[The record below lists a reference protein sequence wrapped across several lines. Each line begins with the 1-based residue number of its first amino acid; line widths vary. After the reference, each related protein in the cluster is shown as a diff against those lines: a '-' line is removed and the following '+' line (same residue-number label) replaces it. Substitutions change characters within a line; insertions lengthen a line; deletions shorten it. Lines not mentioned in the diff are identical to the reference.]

1 MLTYQ
6 FGMLSTT
13 AISLLMYLLGVFI
26 CRKIKFLK
34 KYYIPAPVVGGL
46 IFAMVNLV
54 LNVTGIVKFTF
65 DKTIQNVA
73 MSLFF
78 TSVGYMASIKLLKKG
93 GASIVLMVLVATI
106 LIVCQDLIGVGL
118 CGLLGVDGKV
128 GLLVGSIPFTG
139 GNGTASA
146 WGSVYAIKYGIAY
159 ADALGNASATVGLVA
174 GGLLGGPVAK
184 LLYNKKLNGVSNA
197 SVVYQKQQGQEH
209 LLNYAKVLSTVILLF
224 VCMGISEFLFP
235 YFTKLL
241 HLISPNLNL
250 PSYILSM
257 IIAMIVRNVQE
268 LALNQKV
275 FALESDKV
283 GDIGLQIFL
292 SISLTTLDLI
302 SLTTVGVSVVLL
314 LVLAVV
320 VQVAFVAL
328 YNYFVTF
335 NVMGKNYDAVVMC
348 AGHCGFALG
357 ATPTA
362 IANMDAF
369 CKING
374 KSEKA
379 YLTIP
384 LVGAMFIDFVNAL
397 IISVF
402 LGFLA

>member
-1 MLTYQ
+1 MATYQ

-13 AISLLMYLLGVFI
+13 AISLLMYLLGAFI
-26 CRKIKFLK
+26 CKKVKFLK
-34 KYYIPAPVVGGL
+34 KYYIPAPVVGGI
-46 IFAMVNLV
+46 IFAIVNLV
-54 LNVTGIVKFTF
+54 LNKTGVIAFTF
-65 DKTIQNVA
+65 DKTIQDVA
-73 MSLFF
+73 MTLFF

-93 GASIVLMVLVATI
+93 GLSIVLMVVVASV
-106 LIVCQDLIGVGL
+106 LIVSQNLIGVGL
-118 CGLLGVDGKV
+118 CSLLNVDSKV

-146 WGSVYAIKYGIAY
+146 WGLVYAEKYGIAY
-159 ADALGNASATVGLVA
+159 ADALGNAAATIGLVA
-174 GGLLGGPVAK
+174 GGLVGGPVAK
-184 LLYNKKLNGVSNA
+184 RLFNKKLKGVSGA
-197 SVVYQKQQGQEH
+197 TISHEQEEENDH
-209 LLNYAKVLSTVILLF
+209 HLNYAKILTTVIILF
-224 VCMGISEFLFP
+224 ACMGVSEFLFP

-241 HLISPNLNL
+241 QLISKNLNL
-250 PSYILSM
+250 PKYILSM

-268 LALNQKV
+268 LV
-275 FALESDKV
+275 FKKEVHTVENDKV

-302 SLTTVGVSVVLL
+302 SLTTVDKSVGLL
-314 LVLAVV
+314 LVFAVLSQV
-320 VQVAFVAL
+320 VFVFL
-328 YNYFVTF
+328 YISIVTF
-335 NVMGKNYDAVVMC
+335 RVMGKNYDAVVMC

-384 LVGAMFIDFVNAL
+384 LVGAMFIDFINAL

-402 LGFLA
+402 IGFLA

>member
-1 MLTYQ
+1 MPTYS

-13 AISLLMYLLGVFI
+13 AISLVMYLLGTII
-26 CRKIKFLK
+26 CKKVKFLK

-46 IFAMVNLV
+46 LFAVVNFI
-54 LNVTGIVKFTF
+54 LNFTGVIEFTF
-65 DKTIQNVA
+65 DKTIQTIA
-73 MSLFF
+73 MTLFF

-93 GASIVLMVLVATI
+93 GLSIVFMVIVAAVLIALQNLV
-106 LIVCQDLIGVGL
+106 GVGISSAL
-118 CGLLGVDGKV
+118 GLDGKL
-128 GLLVGSIPFTG
+128 GLLVGSIPFSG

-146 WGSVYAIKYGIAY
+146 WGSVYAEQYGIAY
-159 ADALGNASATVGLVA
+159 ADALGNAAATVGLVMA
-174 GGLLGGPVAK
+174 GLVGGPVAK
-184 LLYNKKLNGVSNA
+184 RLFNKKLKGVAGNKSAFVNEEKDEN
-197 SVVYQKQQGQEH
+197 SLH
-209 LLNYAKVLSTVILLF
+209 FAKVLSTVILLF
-224 VCMGISEFLFP
+224 ICMGVSEILYP

-268 LALNQKV
+268 LV
-275 FALESDKV
+275 FKKEIPSNENDKV

-292 SISLTTLDLI
+292 SIALTTLDLV
-302 SLTTVGVSVVLL
+302 SLTKVDKSVGLLLILAIVSQLVLVVL
-314 LVLAVV
+314 
-320 VQVAFVAL
+320 
-328 YNYFVTF
+328 YTSIVTF
-335 NVMGKNYDAVVMC
+335 RVMGKNYDAVVMG

-379 YLTIP
+379 YLTVP

-402 LGFLA
+402 IGFLA